1 MPIFGRAFICT
12 KEADCPKQTKTSL
25 ALIRVHN
32 SVEMT
37 QSTRQ
42 KRRKRMRQIKRT
54 HQKVKIATRRKKI
67 LRTQKILDKRNLS
80 KTKCGRRRSWRTLRL
95 RSGHPCNSQGLTCGL
110 RTCKLVIKFH
120 KTRSRGVKVT
130 RAR

>member
-1 MPIFGRAFICT
+1 
-12 KEADCPKQTKTSL
+12 
-25 ALIRVHN
+25 
-32 SVEMT
+32 MT

-80 KTKCGRRRSWRTLRL
+80 KM
-95 RSGHPCNSQGLTCGL
+95 
-110 RTCKLVIKFH
+110 
-120 KTRSRGVKVT
+120 
-130 RAR
+130 